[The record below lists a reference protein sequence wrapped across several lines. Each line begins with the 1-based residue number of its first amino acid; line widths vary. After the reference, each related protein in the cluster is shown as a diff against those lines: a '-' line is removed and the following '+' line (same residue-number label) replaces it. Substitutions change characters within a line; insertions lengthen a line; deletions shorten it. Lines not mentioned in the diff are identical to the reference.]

1 MNRYGRVM
9 IRQLFVLFLS
19 LLFSVSSYAYSY
31 AAAGKEPVIEGR
43 EAILQALTVLD
54 YASVSASVTS
64 LNEEFTYLKIEH
76 QVDLLTPM
84 LEAIDNK
91 DAEKVEAL
99 MDSAVVEEII
109 RRLDGAEK
117 NLNDYQVAKVLVVK
131 SKLFLDLLAP
141 KMNGS
146 QRKEATQA
154 IQGALAS
161 IGNPG
166 VFGVGKAPADPAEFS
181 KQKALLLDSIS
192 HFK

>member
-9 IRQLFVLFLS
+9 VRQLFVLFLS

-43 EAILQALTVLD
+43 EAILQALTIPD
-54 YASVSASVTS
+54 YAAVSASVAG
-64 LNEEFTYLKIEH
+64 LNDEFTYLKNEH

-91 DAEKVEAL
+91 DAEKIETL

-109 RRLDGAEK
+109 RRLDGAEN

-146 QRKEATQA
+146 QRQEATQA

-166 VFGVGKAPADPAEFS
+166 VFGVGKAPVDPAEFS
-181 KQKALLLDSIS
+181 KQKALLLNAIRD
-192 HFK
+192 FK

>member
-9 IRQLFVLFLS
+9 VRQLFVLFLS

-43 EAILQALTVLD
+43 EAILQALTIPD
-54 YASVSASVTS
+54 YAAVSASVAG
-64 LNEEFTYLKIEH
+64 LNDEFTYLKNEH

-91 DAEKVEAL
+91 DAEKIETL

-109 RRLDGAEK
+109 RRLAGAEK
-117 NLNDYQVAKVLVVK
+117 NLDDYQVAKVLVVK

-146 QRKEATQA
+146 QRQEATQA

-181 KQKALLLDSIS
+181 KKKALLLNAIRD
-192 HFK
+192 FK

>member
-1 MNRYGRVM
+1 MV
-9 IRQLFVLFLS
+9 RQLFVLFLS

-43 EAILQALTVLD
+43 EAILQALTIPD
-54 YASVSASVTS
+54 YAAVSASVAG
-64 LNEEFTYLKIEH
+64 LNDEFTYLKNEH

-91 DAEKVEAL
+91 DAEKIETL

-117 NLNDYQVAKVLVVK
+117 NLDDYQVAKVLVVK

-146 QRKEATQA
+146 QRQEATQATQA

-181 KQKALLLDSIS
+181 KQKALLLNAIRD
-192 HFK
+192 FK

>member
-1 MNRYGRVM
+1 MNRHRAMM

-19 LLFSVSSYAYSY
+19 VMFSVSSYAYSY

-43 EAILQALTVLD
+43 EAILHALTIPD
-54 YASVSASVTS
+54 YAAVSESVAG
-64 LNEEFTYLKIEH
+64 LNEEFSYLKNEH

-84 LEAIDNK
+84 LEAIDNQN
-91 DAEKVEAL
+91 AEKIEAL

-117 NLNDYQVAKVLVVK
+117 NLDDYQVAKVLVVK

-141 KMNGS
+141 KMNS
-146 QRKEATQA
+146 NQRQEATQA

-166 VFGVGKAPADPAEFS
+166 VFGVGQAPADPVEFS
-181 KQKALLLDSIS
+181 KQKALLLDAIS

>member
-9 IRQLFVLFLS
+9 VRQLFVLFLS

-43 EAILQALTVLD
+43 EAILQALTIPD
-54 YASVSASVTS
+54 YAAVSASVAG
-64 LNEEFTYLKIEH
+64 LNDEFTYLKNEH

-91 DAEKVEAL
+91 DAEKIETL

-117 NLNDYQVAKVLVVK
+117 NLDDYQVAKVLVVK

-146 QRKEATQA
+146 QRQEATQA

-181 KQKALLLDSIS
+181 KQKALLLNAIRD
-192 HFK
+192 FK

>member
-9 IRQLFVLFLS
+9 VRQLFVLFLS

-43 EAILQALTVLD
+43 EAILQALTIPD
-54 YASVSASVTS
+54 YAAVSTSVAG
-64 LNEEFTYLKIEH
+64 LNDEFTYLKNEH

-91 DAEKVEAL
+91 DAEKIETL

-109 RRLDGAEK
+109 RRLDGAEN

-146 QRKEATQA
+146 QRQEATQA

-181 KQKALLLDSIS
+181 KQKALLLNAIRD
-192 HFK
+192 FK

>member
-9 IRQLFVLFLS
+9 VRQLFVLFLS

-43 EAILQALTVLD
+43 EAILQALTIPD
-54 YASVSASVTS
+54 YAAVSASVAG
-64 LNEEFTYLKIEH
+64 LNDEFIYLKNEH

-91 DAEKVEAL
+91 DAEKIETL

-117 NLNDYQVAKVLVVK
+117 NLDDYQVAKVLVVK

-146 QRKEATQA
+146 QRQEATQA

-181 KQKALLLDSIS
+181 KQKALLLNAIRD
-192 HFK
+192 FK

>member
-1 MNRYGRVM
+1 MNRYGRAMV
-9 IRQLFVLFLS
+9 RQLFVLFLS

-43 EAILQALTVLD
+43 EAILQALTIPD
-54 YASVSASVTS
+54 YAAVSTSVAS
-64 LNEEFTYLKIEH
+64 LNDEFTYLKNEH

-91 DAEKVEAL
+91 DAEKIETL
-99 MDSAVVEEII
+99 IDSAVVEEII
-109 RRLDGAEK
+109 RRLDGAGN

-131 SKLFLDLLAP
+131 SKLFLDLLVP
-141 KMNGS
+141 KMSSN
-146 QRKEATQA
+146 QRQEANQA

-166 VFGVGKAPADPAEFS
+166 VFGVGKAPANPVEFS
-181 KQKALLLDSIS
+181 KQKALLLNTIS
-192 HFK
+192 DFK

>member
-9 IRQLFVLFLS
+9 VRQLFVLFLS

-43 EAILQALTVLD
+43 EAILQALTIPD
-54 YASVSASVTS
+54 YAAVSASVAG
-64 LNEEFTYLKIEH
+64 LNDEFTYLKNEH

-91 DAEKVEAL
+91 DVEKIETL

-109 RRLDGAEK
+109 RRLAGAEK
-117 NLNDYQVAKVLVVK
+117 NLDDYQVAKVLVVK

-146 QRKEATQA
+146 QRQEATQA

-181 KQKALLLDSIS
+181 KQKALLLNAIRD
-192 HFK
+192 FK

>member
-64 LNEEFTYLKIEH
+64 LNEEFTYLKNEH